1 MRKWIVVLAG
11 AALLVLVNATIL
23 SRERLIKEG
32 RTALLELAPVDPRSL
47 MQGDYMR
54 LQFRAA
60 REAFP
65 TVAEGAGDGRLVFGL
80 DSRGVASFRRIDDGT
95 PLAADEIRLRY
106 RVRQHEVRFATNAWF
121 FEEGRDRD
129 YAEARFGEFRVAPDG
144 EAILTGLRDR
154 DLATLGA

>member
-23 SRERLIKEG
+23 SRERLIEEG
-32 RTALLELAPVDPRSL
+32 RTVLLELAPVDPRSL

-65 TVAEGAGDGRLVFGL
+65 TVAEGAGDGRLVFAL
-80 DSRGVASFRRIDDGT
+80 DPQGVASFRRIDNGRPVAD
-95 PLAADEIRLRY
+95 DEIRHRY
-106 RVRQHEVRFATNAWF
+106 C
-121 FEEGRDRD
+121 DR
-129 YAEARFGEFRVAPDG
+129 EQV
-144 EAILTGLRDR
+144 
-154 DLATLGA
+154 